1 MLCFLKPSCKGF
13 GSPFASELSSLVLFP
28 LCFFPLT
35 IEGSPARAEN
45 YKLKLLHI
53 AATLS
58 LEHPGSLD
66 TLSSQSVPS
75 FPASSSPL
83 SPLQRTLKETL
94 LKFVGGR
101 SEALRIGVDTVYG
114 WTIGKEI

>member
-1 MLCFLKPSCKGF
+1 MLCFLKPSCEGF
-13 GSPFASELSSLVLFP
+13 GSPVASQLSSLILSF
-28 LCFFPLT
+28 LCFFLLT

-66 TLSSQSVPS
+66 TLPSQSVLS

-83 SPLQRTLKETL
+83 SPLQRTLRETL
-94 LKFVGGR
+94 LKFVGGK
-101 SEALRIGVDTVYG
+101 SEALRTGVDTVYG
-114 WTIGKEI
+114 WSIGKEI

>member
-1 MLCFLKPSCKGF
+1 MSCRHSFSFLC
-13 GSPFASELSSLVLFP
+13 VV
-28 LCFFPLT
+28 FFFFSLT

-83 SPLQRTLKETL
+83 SPLQRTLRETL